1 MGRWHKPIYRASLT
15 HFRSAKS
22 AVRQRVGGRNSCDCN
37 QRLGYHRIAA
47 SGAAASAVQVPM
59 EKPTL
64 DKFPQEV
71 LARIDIQKAFIVSR
85 LVVAAEK
92 LQLFRLLHGKRMKAD
107 AIGRALKIHP
117 HYLEPFLNAFV
128 ALRLLDKKKGEYG
141 NTPFAR
147 KYFIDERS
155 IYWTRQY
162 SNECLDDYEALTV
175 LEQALATG
183 KQPRSLKRA
192 RRPLY
197 TEAMQR
203 DPKQAENFTQMLYYL
218 HQPDAEAL
226 AEYLDLSRRRALLD
240 VGGGSGVMSIALAK
254 KNPQLRA
261 TILDI
266 RPVCKVA
273 AGIIRRAGLGKR
285 VNTLPGNIHDR
296 LPEGY
301 DVIMM
306 CDIGPISERLLRSV
320 YRSLPP
326 GGMLALVDRYLS
338 EDGTQPLARLVE
350 YFAGSSFGVATW
362 KDMVD
367 AVEACGFRQ
376 VKAEN
381 VYRDVWYITAVKPER
396 DAAAS

>member
-1 MGRWHKPIYRASLT
+1 
-15 HFRSAKS
+15 
-22 AVRQRVGGRNSCDCN
+22 
-37 QRLGYHRIAA
+37 
-47 SGAAASAVQVPM
+47 M

-64 DKFPQEV
+64 DKFPREV
-71 LARIDIQKAFIVSR
+71 LARIDIQKAFHISR

-92 LQLFRLLHGKRMKAD
+92 LQLFRLLHDKRMKPE

-128 ALRLLDKKKGEYG
+128 ALRLLDKKRGEYG
-141 NTPFAR
+141 NTKFTE
-147 KYFIDERS
+147 KYFIAERS

-162 SNECLDDYEALTV
+162 SNECLDDFDALTV

-192 RRPLY
+192 RQPLY
-197 TEAMQR
+197 VVAMHR
-203 DPKQAENFTQMLYYL
+203 DPKQAENFTQMLFYL

-226 AEYLDLSRRRALLD
+226 AEHLDLSGRRVLLD

-266 RPVCKVA
+266 KPVCKVA

-285 VNTLPGNIHDR
+285 VRTRVGNLHER
-296 LPEGY
+296 LPQGY

-306 CDIGPISERLLRSV
+306 CDIGPVSGRLLRSV
-320 YRSLPP
+320 YGSLPP

-338 EDGTQPLARLVE
+338 EDGTQPLDRLLE

-362 KDMVD
+362 KDMVN
-367 AVEACGFRQ
+367 AVEACGFQQ
-376 VKAEN
+376 VKAKN
-381 VYRDVWYITAVKPER
+381 VYRDVWYISAIKPER
-396 DAAAS
+396 DGR

>member
-1 MGRWHKPIYRASLT
+1 
-15 HFRSAKS
+15 
-22 AVRQRVGGRNSCDCN
+22 
-37 QRLGYHRIAA
+37 
-47 SGAAASAVQVPM
+47 M

-64 DKFPQEV
+64 DKFPREV
-71 LARIDIQKAFIVSR
+71 LARIDIQKAFLISR

-92 LQLFRLLHGKRMKAD
+92 LQLFRQLDGKRMKAE

-128 ALRLLDKKKGEYG
+128 ALRLLDKVKDGYG

-162 SNECLDDYEALTV
+162 TNECLDDYDALTV

-183 KQPRSLKRA
+183 KLPRSLKRA

-197 TEAMQR
+197 VVAMHR
-203 DPKQAENFTQMLYYL
+203 DPKQAENFTHMLFHL

-226 AEYLDLSRRRALLD
+226 AKYLDLSRRRALLD
-240 VGGGSGVMSIALAK
+240 VGGGSGVMSMALAR

-266 RPVCKVA
+266 APVCKVA
-273 AGIIRRAGLGKR
+273 AGIIRRTGLGKR
-285 VNTLPGNIHDR
+285 VRTLPGNFHHR

-306 CDIGPISERLLRSV
+306 CDIGPVSQRLLRSV

-326 GGMLALVDRYLS
+326 GGLLALVDRYLS

-350 YFAGSSFGVATW
+350 HFAGSSFGVATW
-362 KDMVD
+362 KNMVD
-367 AVEACGFRQ
+367 AVEACGFKQ

-381 VYRDVWYITAVKPER
+381 TYRDVWYITGVKPELR
-396 DAAAS
+396 AR

>member
-1 MGRWHKPIYRASLT
+1 
-15 HFRSAKS
+15 
-22 AVRQRVGGRNSCDCN
+22 
-37 QRLGYHRIAA
+37 
-47 SGAAASAVQVPM
+47 M

-64 DKFPQEV
+64 DKFPREV
-71 LARIDIQKAFIVSR
+71 LARIDIQKAFHVSR

-92 LQLFRLLHGKRMKAD
+92 FQLFRLLHGKRMKAE
-107 AIGRALKIHP
+107 AIGRALKIHT

-128 ALRLLDKKKGEYG
+128 GLRLLEKKNSAYG
-141 NTPFAR
+141 NTPLAD
-147 KYFIDERS
+147 KYFIAERS

-162 SNECLDDYEALTV
+162 SNECLDDYDALTV

-197 TEAMQR
+197 VVGMHR
-203 DPKQAENFTQMLYYL
+203 DPKQAENFTHMLFYL

-226 AEYLDLSRRRALLD
+226 AKHLDLSRRRALLD
-240 VGGGSGVMSIALAK
+240 LGGGSGVMSIALAR
-254 KNPQLRA
+254 KNPRLRA

-266 RPVCKVA
+266 APVCKVT
-273 AGIIRRAGLGKR
+273 AGIIRRAGLAKR
-285 VNTLPGNIHDR
+285 VRALAGNFHRR

-306 CDIGPISERLLRSV
+306 CDIGPVSQRLLRSV

-326 GGMLALVDRYLS
+326 GGLLVLVDRYLS
-338 EDGTQPLARLVE
+338 EDGTQPLDRLVE

-362 KDMVD
+362 KDMVS
-367 AVEACGFRQ
+367 AVEACGFQQ

-381 VYRDVWYITAVKPER
+381 VYRDVWYITGLKPAPR
-396 DAAAS
+396 TS

>member
-1 MGRWHKPIYRASLT
+1 
-15 HFRSAKS
+15 
-22 AVRQRVGGRNSCDCN
+22 
-37 QRLGYHRIAA
+37 
-47 SGAAASAVQVPM
+47 M

-64 DKFPQEV
+64 DQFPREV
-71 LARIDIQKAFIVSR
+71 LAQIDIQKAFHISR

-92 LQLFRLLHGKRMKAD
+92 LQLFRRLDGKRMKAE

-128 ALRLLDKKKGEYG
+128 ALRLLDKKNGEYG
-141 NTPFAR
+141 NTPFAE

-162 SNECLDDYEALTV
+162 SNECLDDYDALTV

-197 TEAMQR
+197 VVGMHR
-203 DPKQAENFTQMLYYL
+203 DPKQAENFTHMLFYL

-226 AEYLDLSRRRALLD
+226 AEYLDLSRRQALLD
-240 VGGGSGVMSIALAK
+240 IGGGSGVMSIALAR
-254 KNPQLRA
+254 KNPRLRA

-266 RPVCKVA
+266 EPVCKVA
-273 AGIIRRAGLGKR
+273 AGIIRRAGLEKR
-285 VNTLPGNIHDR
+285 VRALPGNIHQG
-296 LPEGY
+296 LPHGY

-306 CDIGPISERLLRSV
+306 CDIGPISQRLLRRV

-326 GGMLALVDRYLS
+326 KGILVLVDRYLS
-338 EDGTQPLARLVE
+338 EDGTQPLDRLVE

-362 KDMVD
+362 KDMMN
-367 AVEACGFRQ
+367 AVEACGFEQ

-381 VYRDVWYITAVKPER
+381 RYRDVWFITAVKPGAR
-396 DAAAS
+396 

>member
-1 MGRWHKPIYRASLT
+1 MIVCS
-15 HFRSAKS
+15 
-22 AVRQRVGGRNSCDCN
+22 RNSRHRN
-37 QRLGYHRIAA
+37 RRFGYHPIAAQRLPLPRCEVA
-47 SGAAASAVQVPM
+47 M

-64 DKFPQEV
+64 EKFPQQV
-71 LARIDIQKAFIVSR
+71 LARIDIEKAFIVSR
-85 LVVAAEK
+85 LIVAAEK
-92 LQLFRLLHGKRMKAD
+92 LQLFRLLHGKRMKAE

-128 ALRLLDKKKGEYG
+128 GLQLLDKKNSAYS
-141 NTPFAR
+141 NTPMAR
-147 KYFIDERS
+147 KYFIAERS

-162 SNECLDDYEALTV
+162 TSECLDDYDALTV

-197 TEAMQR
+197 VVAMHR
-203 DPKQAENFTQMLYYL
+203 DPKQAENFTHMLFYL
-218 HQPDAEAL
+218 HRPHAEAL
-226 AEYLDLSRRRALLD
+226 AKYLDLSQRHALLD

-266 RPVCKVA
+266 KPVCKVA

-285 VNTLPGNIHDR
+285 VRTLVGNFHRR

-306 CDIGPISERLLRSV
+306 CDIGPVSERLLRSV
-320 YRSLPP
+320 YRSLPA
-326 GGMLALVDRYLS
+326 GGLLVLVDRYLS
-338 EDGTQPLARLVE
+338 EDGTQPLDRLVE

-362 KDMVD
+362 KDMVNL
-367 AVEACGFRQ
+367 VEGCEFTQ

-381 VYRDVWYITAVKPER
+381 VYRDVWFITGVKPEQR
-396 DAAAS
+396 AR